1 MIDGERDAA
10 TTRRILVCIIPSST
24 FQLRI
29 IETKGARFDSQWRTS
44 ETEHTRVVSGDR
56 VKKRGETKWA
66 EEGAEKGVREGW
78 KEKVITRNA
87 A

>member
-10 TTRRILVCIIPSST
+10 TTRRILVCIIPPST

-44 ETEHTRVVSGDR
+44 ETEHTKVVSGDR
-56 VKKRGETKWA
+56 GKKRGKTKYV
-66 EEGAEKGVREGW
+66 EEGAEEGGEGGGGR
-78 KEKVITRNA
+78 KR
-87 A
+87 